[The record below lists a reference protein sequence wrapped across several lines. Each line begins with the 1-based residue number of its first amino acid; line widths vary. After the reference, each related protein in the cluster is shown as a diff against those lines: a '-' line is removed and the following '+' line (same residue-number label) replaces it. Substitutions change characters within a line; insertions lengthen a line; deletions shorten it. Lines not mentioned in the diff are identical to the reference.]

1 MWKYIPYL
9 GRMLQ
14 TVGRRNR
21 GEKGNGRKGEKD
33 REAKGREETVSKG
46 VGRKEED
53 QEERG
58 TFEEWE

>member
-1 MWKYIPYL
+1 
-9 GRMLQ
+9 MLQ
-14 TVGRRNR
+14 TEGRRNR
-21 GEKGNGRKGEKD
+21 GEKENGRKGEKD

-58 TFEEWE
+58 TFEECE